1 MKIRSFILLLFSA
14 FYLDAYTQNSTF
26 RGFVYDKETGYN
38 QTFETKWKG
47 LIPSLMEAYH
57 EKNYGTL
64 SRWADEFM
72 TVVPCSVC
80 NGGRLNQE
88 ALSYQIGGVSIA
100 RLKALVTYQQNL
112 WRHLHL

>member
-1 MKIRSFILLLFSA
+1 ML
-14 FYLDAYTQNSTF
+14 
-26 RGFVYDKETGYN
+26 GYN

-100 RLKALVTYQQNL
+100 RRSCIPKTKKKKGILTVWLNIM
-112 WRHLHL
+112 